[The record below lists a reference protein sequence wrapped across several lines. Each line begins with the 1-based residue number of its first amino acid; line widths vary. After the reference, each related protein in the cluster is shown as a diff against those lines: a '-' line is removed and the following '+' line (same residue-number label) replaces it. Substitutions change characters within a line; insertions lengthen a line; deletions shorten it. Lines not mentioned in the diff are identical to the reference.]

1 MFPREFQIRDIR
13 IAPNIVLAP
22 MEGVTDLP
30 FRRLIR
36 HIGGVGLTCTEFI
49 ASSGLKRGHGKMW
62 DMARFDEDERPISIQ
77 IYGKDPETMADAA
90 RIVQDLGAD
99 ICDINMGCPSK
110 KVCAHS
116 GGSALMRE
124 PKLALDI
131 VRSVRAA
138 ISIPLTVK
146 MRSGFDASNRNAAEL
161 AYGCQE
167 EGAESVA
174 IHWRTREDRY
184 SGTRQV
190 DRIAEAA
197 QRLTIPVI
205 ANGDIVDL
213 ASAEAMFRDTGCD
226 GIMIGRGAIRNPWL
240 PMQIQRWQNGQESL
254 AIPSAERKRIMLKY
268 FNSIFEAF
276 DHNEKGT
283 VGRMKMLS
291 KHFTTDLPH
300 GASFQ
305 KHLLHS
311 QSRQAMLDWVD
322 RYFERLDRLEAG
334 DSEAFAE
341 SEFLVIPSAPG
352 KKSKGQPQF
361 QISPKSA
368 NPERRR

>member
-1 MFPREFQIRDIR
+1 MFPREFHIRDIR
-13 IAPNIVLAP
+13 IEPNIVLAP

-62 DMARFDEDERPISIQ
+62 EMARFDPDERPVSIQ
-77 IYGKDPETMADAA
+77 IYGKDPATMADAA
-90 RIVQDLGAD
+90 RIVQDLGAN

-116 GGSALMRE
+116 GGSALMKDPE
-124 PKLALDI
+124 LAIAI
-131 VRSVRAA
+131 VRAVRAA

-146 MRSGFDASNRNAAEL
+146 MRSGFDASHRNAAEL
-161 AYGCQE
+161 AYQCQE
-167 EGAESVA
+167 EGAEAVA

-184 SGTRQV
+184 SGERQV
-190 DRIAEAA
+190 DRIKAAA
-197 QRLTIPVI
+197 QKLSIPVI

-213 ASAEAMFRDTGCD
+213 ASAEAMFRDTDCA

-240 PMQIQRWQNGQESL
+240 PTQIRRWQTGQERL
-254 AIPSAERKRIMLKY
+254 EIPSQERRRIMLKY

-300 GASFQ
+300 GKSFQ

-311 QSRQAMLDWVD
+311 QSRREMLDWVD
-322 RYFERLDRLEAG
+322 QYFHLLAGLESG
-334 DSEAFAE
+334 DEGAFE
-341 SEFLVIPSAPG
+341 DSPFLHIPIAPSK
-352 KKSKGQPQF
+352 KKSAKKQSSDG
-361 QISPKSA
+361 PKTA
-368 NPERRR
+368 NL